1 MSERFN
7 FYDIYGYLLPGV
19 LLLALLWLPFGL
31 LLGHWPPPDLGS
43 AVLALGLAYIV
54 GHLIH
59 ALSKAAFSSK
69 FKDDAGNK
77 RHPSDLLVSKEG
89 GQVLPSGDSLK
100 ELKCRL
106 AEQIER
112 YFAIQIDIDKPWTKE
127 LGKRRN
133 DAFLKCRSFLV
144 EKKAAV
150 YLEQQQGMYALMRGI
165 GTAFVLACA
174 LYLGIAIGA
183 LLDTSMSTK
192 WMFAILLIELVLTIP
207 VAFNSLYPHREEEN
221 ARKRSF
227 WLTLSEENARKL
239 SFWMLAL
246 VLLCSGMIVAKAT
259 KVATLSYIS
268 LPSKLELNLQSKDDP
283 VKYLEKER
291 ALLQMRQFFQIQEQR
306 AVLMFVLSLVTVVL
320 IPLCLSAFR
329 AFAVNFAATVYR
341 DFSRFCDTADHG
353 RRTTPPTSHQ
363 IHGQGS
369 KSNGKADE

>member
-7 FYDIYGYLLPGV
+7 FYDIYGYLLPGG
-19 LLLALLWLPFGL
+19 LLLGLLWFPFGL
-31 LLGHWPPPDLGS
+31 LMGKWPSADWGS

-165 GTAFVLACA
+165 GAAFVLACA
-174 LYLGIAIGA
+174 LYLGMAIGA
-183 LLDTSMSTK
+183 MLNTSIPTK
-192 WMFAILLIELVLTIP
+192 WMFAILFTVLVLTIP
-207 VAFNSLYPHREEEN
+207 VAFNSLYPSREEN
-221 ARKRSF
+221 ARKY
-227 WLTLSEENARKL
+227 

-246 VLLCSGMIVAKAT
+246 ALLFSGMIAAKAT
-259 KVATLSYIS
+259 KAATLSDIS
-268 LPSKLELNLQSKDDP
+268 LLSKLELNLQSQDDP
-283 VKYLEKER
+283 VKYLENER
-291 ALLQMRQFFQIQEQR
+291 ALLHMRQIFQIQEQR
-306 AVLMFVLSLVTVVL
+306 AVIMFILALVTVVL

-329 AFAVNFAATVYR
+329 AFAVNFAATGYR
-341 DFSRFCDTADHG
+341 DFSRICDTADRG
-353 RRTTPPTSHQ
+353 RHTTPPPPHQ
-363 IHGQGS
+363 THGQGS
-369 KSNGKADE
+369 KSNGKSDE

>member
-7 FYDIYGYLLPGV
+7 FYDIYGYLLPGG

-43 AVLALGLAYIV
+43 AVLALGLAYII

-59 ALSKAAFSSK
+59 ALSEAAFPSK
-69 FKDDAGNK
+69 FKDDVGNK
-77 RHPSDLLVSKEG
+77 RYPSDLLFDNGSE
-89 GQVLPSGDSLK
+89 QVFSARYCLGDLK
-100 ELKCRL
+100 YRL
-106 AEQIER
+106 AEQIKQH
-112 YFAIQIDIDKPWTKE
+112 FKIHIDLDEPWTKK
-127 LGKRRN
+127 LAIQRSV
-133 DAFLKCRSFLV
+133 AFFKCRSFLV
-144 EKKAAV
+144 EKKAAAYV
-150 YLEQQQGMYALMRGI
+150 EQQQGMYALMRGV
-165 GTAFVLACA
+165 GAAFVIACA
-174 LYLGIAIGA
+174 LYIGMAIGA
-183 LLDTSMSTK
+183 LLDTSMSIK

-207 VAFNSLYPHREEEN
+207 VAFNSLNPHREEN
-221 ARKRSF
+221 ARKR
-227 WLTLSEENARKL
+227 

-246 VLLCSGMIVAKAT
+246 VLLCSGMIAAKAT

-283 VKYLEKER
+283 VKYLENER

-306 AVLMFVLSLVTVVL
+306 AVLMFVLALVTLVL

-341 DFSRFCDTADHG
+341 DFSRVCDTADHG

-363 IHGQGS
+363 IHRQGS
-369 KSNGKADE
+369 KSNGKADG